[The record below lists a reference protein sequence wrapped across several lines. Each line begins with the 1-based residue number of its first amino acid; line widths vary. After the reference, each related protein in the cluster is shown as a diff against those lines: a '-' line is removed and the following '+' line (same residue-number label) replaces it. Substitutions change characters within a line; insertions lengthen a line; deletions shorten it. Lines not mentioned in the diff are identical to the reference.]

1 MNNIQIPNPCTEDWE
16 SMLPQEKGRFC
27 SACNKCVID
36 FTRKTPPEIW
46 QILEERKNQE
56 TCGRFY
62 TIQLDPVQDSAR
74 TANPFFRYLPSAVRN
89 NSIALGILSFMLF
102 LASCSK
108 RQESNYRTTG
118 LIVSDT
124 EKDSLSNSRDII
136 IGETVIREDTV
147 KMPGK
152 DSTRSA
158 TKVPA
163 E

>member
-1 MNNIQIPNPCTEDWE
+1 MNNIQIPNPCSEDWE

-27 SACNKCVID
+27 SACSKCVID
-36 FTRKTPPEIW
+36 FTRKTPPEIR
-46 QILEERKNQE
+46 QILEERKNEE

-62 TIQLDPVQDSAR
+62 TIQLDPVQDSGRAGN
-74 TANPFFRYLPSAVRN
+74 AFFRYLSSAAG
-89 NSIALGILSFMLF
+89 NSRLALGVFSFVLF
-102 LASCSK
+102 LTSCLK
-108 RQESNYRTTG
+108 KQESYRTAG
-118 LIVSDT
+118 LVVSKK
-124 EKDSLSNSRDII
+124 EQDSLPKKDMI

-158 TKVPA
+158 TKIPA